1 MASIQPSPLVVG
13 RHLSTLGLASI
24 QPPSSPILRRHASV
38 QPSPSTHRS
47 PFSLDFLPG
56 GGSTWEIADSRGGLL
71 LLYRGVELYG
81 QLGSSA
87 AASRRNVLGLVVCDP
102 LERRY
107 TPIPCPRDLDGH
119 KYLGLFLLDGGSR
132 TGQPA
137 GSDDRIGMSS
147 FRVMAALH
155 RPHAWETGRGVPVA
169 YVFSS
174 GQAAP
179 APATGTS

>member
-1 MASIQPSPLVVG
+1 MASIQPPPLVVG

-38 QPSPSTHRS
+38 QPSSSTHR
-47 PFSLDFLPG
+47 G
-56 GGSTWEIADSRGGLL
+56 GVSTWEIADSRGGLL

-87 AASRRNVLGLVVCDP
+87 AASRRNVPGLVVCDP

-119 KYLGLFLLDGGSR
+119 KYLGLFLLDGGSW

-155 RPHAWETGRGVPVA
+155 RPHAWEPGRGVPVA

-174 GQAAP
+174 GQAEAAP